1 MELKYNAFRILNSA
15 SASSILS
22 TMNLTHND
30 GTVRNLCS
38 GSNVTNIHTQEY
50 NRIVTERYSAV
61 HKLSAQGKDFV
72 YSWWNTSL
80 NNEHSAI
87 AQAYTRAHFNDV
99 NITHS
104 PSSGDKSDS
113 GGADIAF
120 VYPVDMITNS
130 SSSGLYYFSDSFST
144 VDRWCVRMA
153 GTLSECY
160 NSDVTAVSKVK
171 SGRSTSLFCPV
182 NTYGADPGQEH
193 VAELLYQ
200 CVYSRHN
207 ASVRVYLDKTE
218 QFGYS
223 IPTQAIPL
231 YDSDS
236 IHGNSMEPLNYNPV
250 VSGSS
255 PNSGPIGGGTVITY
269 TGLNLHSI
277 RYCLFVLASGSDNRY
292 IPGGNSK
299 YKYAVNATAVGDN
312 SFQCITP
319 DVSAANSLVAHVS
332 FSINEIA
339 WCISMIVVRVLFNI
353 ILHPCFMGHH

>member
-1 MELKYNAFRILNSA
+1 
-15 SASSILS
+15 
-22 TMNLTHND
+22 
-30 GTVRNLCS
+30 
-38 GSNVTNIHTQEY
+38 
-50 NRIVTERYSAV
+50 
-61 HKLSAQGKDFV
+61 
-72 YSWWNTSL
+72 
-80 NNEHSAI
+80 
-87 AQAYTRAHFNDV
+87 
-99 NITHS
+99 
-104 PSSGDKSDS
+104 
-113 GGADIAF
+113 
-120 VYPVDMITNS
+120 
-130 SSSGLYYFSDSFST
+130 
-144 VDRWCVRMA
+144 MA

-223 IPTQAIPL
+223 IPTQAVPL

-236 IHGNSMEPLNYNPV
+236 IHGNSMEPVNYNPV

-255 PNSGPIGGGTVITY
+255 PNSGPIEGGTIITY

-292 IPGGNSK
+292 TPGGNSK

-339 WCISMIVVRVLFNI
+339 WLHFYDSGASAFQYYPTPMLYGSSLIDTMYSTVSIYGSGLNVKYDGECMVFLLSIVMTMTRDDHNDDDDDYTNH
-353 ILHPCFMGHH
+353 ILCFLLLSIHIFLTFPSPFFRYVPINFQQWVDFATVSNYRL